1 MGLVVVLPL
10 MWASAAAEHEN
21 QDNHENETSSNYYT
35 KKHRLCDNQ
44 LGHVVHTKCG
54 RMKRFFKIVFVVCCK
69 YSNTPKCKK
78 MLGAREWSLICNP
91 KLSKRK
97 LTSQCCREGCTLP
110 QIMSQCYRRR

>member
-1 MGLVVVLPL
+1 MGVRQNANEINHLVGGCP
-10 MWASAAAEHEN
+10 SADVGVGGGGAREPGQPRER
-21 QDNHENETSSNYYT
+21 D
-35 KKHRLCDNQ
+35 Q
-44 LGHVVHTKCG
+44 LQLLHTKCG
-54 RMKRFFKIVFVVCCK
+54 KMKRFFKIVFVVCCK